1 MSHQGTLSEEDFK
14 VEGHC
19 CAVTI
24 PAIKMLE
31 DGIDFQ
37 ADEAVR
43 AYMAEHYEMTLTT
56 SNTKKVDVANVLQP
70 DLGD

>member
-24 PAIKMLE
+24 PAIKTLE
-31 DGIDFQ
+31 NGIDFQ
-37 ADEAVR
+37 ADEAVK
-43 AYMAEHYEMTLTT
+43 AYMAEHYEMVLD
-56 SNTKKVDVANVLQP
+56 SPNVARVQHGKQA
-70 DLGD
+70 D

>member
-1 MSHQGTLSEEDFK
+1 MNHQGNLSEEDFK

-24 PAIKMLE
+24 PAIKTME
-31 DGIDFQ
+31 NGIDFH
-37 ADEAVR
+37 ADEAVK

-56 SNTKKVDVANVLQP
+56 SKVRKVDVANVLQP
-70 DLGD
+70 DLGG

>member
-24 PAIKMLE
+24 PAIKTME
-31 DGIDFQ
+31 NGIDFH
-37 ADEAVR
+37 ADEAVK
-43 AYMAEHYEMTLTT
+43 AYMAEHYEMVLDS
-56 SNTKKVDVANVLQP
+56 SNVARVQHGKQT
-70 DLGD
+70 D

>member
-19 CAVTI
+19 CAVTF
-24 PAIKMLE
+24 PAIKTLE

-37 ADEAVR
+37 ADEAVK
-43 AYMAEHYEMTLTT
+43 AYMAEHYKMTLTT
-56 SNTKKVDVANVLQP
+56 SKVTIVDVANVLQP

>member
-24 PAIKMLE
+24 PAIKTME
-31 DGIDFQ
+31 NGIDFH
-37 ADEAVR
+37 ADEAVK
-43 AYMAEHYEMTLTT
+43 AYMAEHYEMVLDG
-56 SNTKKVDVANVLQP
+56 SNVARVQHGKQT
-70 DLGD
+70 D

>member
-24 PAIKMLE
+24 PAIKTME
-31 DGIDFQ
+31 NGIDFH
-37 ADEAVR
+37 ADEAVK
-43 AYMAEHYEMTLTT
+43 AYMAEHYEM
-56 SNTKKVDVANVLQP
+56 VL
-70 DLGD
+70 DIK

>member
-19 CAVTI
+19 CAVTF
-24 PAIKMLE
+24 PAIKTLE

-37 ADEAVR
+37 VDEAVK

-56 SNTKKVDVANVLQP
+56 TKAKKVDVANVLQP

>member
-1 MSHQGTLSEEDFK
+1 MNPQGNLSEEDFQ

-24 PAIKMLE
+24 PAITTLQ

-37 ADEAVR
+37 ANEAVK
-43 AYMAEHYEMTLTT
+43 AYMAEHYEMVLD
-56 SNTKKVDVANVLQP
+56 SPNVARVQHGKQT
-70 DLGD
+70 D

>member
-1 MSHQGTLSEEDFK
+1 MNTSLLSEDDFN

-24 PAIKMLE
+24 PAIKTLE

-37 ADEAVR
+37 ADEGVK
-43 AYMAEHYEMTLTT
+43 AYIAEHYDMALTKSET
-56 SNTKKVDVANVLQP
+56 KNTDA
-70 DLGD
+70 